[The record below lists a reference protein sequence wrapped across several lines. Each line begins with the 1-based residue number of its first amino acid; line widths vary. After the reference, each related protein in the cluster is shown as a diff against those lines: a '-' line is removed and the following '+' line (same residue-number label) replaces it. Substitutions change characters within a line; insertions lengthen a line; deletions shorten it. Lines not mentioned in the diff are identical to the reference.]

1 MRKQKILIVEDEL
14 LIAKTISVIL
24 EKEGYE
30 TIYGVTNYNDAIF
43 AITNHKF
50 DLVLIDIQLK
60 GILDGVDLGNYL
72 LTKNTIPFI
81 YITSNADSI
90 TINRVKETR
99 PHGYIVKP
107 FKPIDVATVVQI
119 VLNNFSHINIDNIRH
134 DNEMIESEVPFIL
147 KKVVSYINENISN
160 KIAIEELAALTKW
173 TPQHFTLLF
182 KKFLNQTPYQYIL
195 CKKIERAKAEIRE
208 DNFVLMSIS
217 IGLGFKSYSNF
228 CCAFQR
234 ITGQTPEDYKREQ
247 NIIKHIN

>member
-1 MRKQKILIVEDEL
+1 MRKQRILIVEDEL

-43 AITNHKF
+43 EITNHKF

-60 GILDGVDLGNYL
+60 GILDGVDLGNNL

-119 VLNNFSHINIDNIRH
+119 VLNNFSHINIDSFRH
-134 DNEMIESEVPFIL
+134 DDEKIESEVPFIL
-147 KKVVSYINENISN
+147 KEVVSYINENISN
-160 KIAIEELAALTKW
+160 KITIEELAALTKW
-173 TPQHFTLLF
+173 TPQHFIILF
-182 KKFLNQTPYQYIL
+182 KKFLNKTPYQYIL

-228 CCAFQR
+228 CSAFQR